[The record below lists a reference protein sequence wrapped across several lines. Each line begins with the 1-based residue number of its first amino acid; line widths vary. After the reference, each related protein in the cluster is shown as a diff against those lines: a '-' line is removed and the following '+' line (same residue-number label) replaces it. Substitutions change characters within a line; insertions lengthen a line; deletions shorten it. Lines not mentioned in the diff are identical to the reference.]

1 MDRERGVIQQPALRI
16 AFVGTFPPTQ
26 CGLATF
32 TESMVRSISHAA
44 RAVEPVVIRLV
55 GPNEPTGAAARATV
69 DWIAGDATSFHQVRD
84 TVENVDLVIV
94 QHEYGIYGG
103 PDGEEV
109 LDLLR
114 TTTAPSIV
122 VLHTVLADPTAHQR
136 AVLEE
141 VIGRAEVTVTQTE
154 AARRRLAT
162 YAITDPRRVIVIP
175 HGAWTG
181 VSPIVSPPDQWE
193 HARTRSGTGEQH
205 HSHKP
210 RVLSWGLVG
219 PGKGLEHGIA
229 AMARLGDLT
238 PVPTYLI
245 AGQTHP
251 KVRAAHG
258 ERYREMLARSAVELG
273 ISDRVV
279 FDPTYRDVSSLAA
292 LIGGADVV
300 LLPYD
305 SPDQVTSGVL
315 VEALAAGKPVVATRF
330 PHAVEAL
337 ASGAGAL
344 VGHGDDRAMAEALR
358 RILTRPDLAD
368 AMRQEAARVG
378 AGLRWPV
385 VARRYLTVI
394 GDLLA
399 TTPDS
404 SVRVALPG
412 AGALVA

>member
-1 MDRERGVIQQPALRI
+1 MVSTRLPVLLRGGGIDREAALRI

-32 TESMVRSISHAA
+32 TESLVDSISYRAG
-44 RAVEPVVIRLV
+44 RAVEPVVIRLLQ
-55 GPNEPTGAAARATV
+55 PNEPTGAAPRPTV
-69 DWIAGDATSFHQVRD
+69 DWIVGDAASFDQVRD
-84 TVENVDLVIV
+84 TVEDVGVVIL

-114 TTTAPSIV
+114 TTTTPSIV
-122 VLHTVLADPTAHQR
+122 VLHTVLAEPTAHQR

-141 VIGRAEVTVTQTE
+141 VIERADVTVTQTA
-154 AARRRLAT
+154 AARVRLAN
-162 YAITDPRRVIVIP
+162 YAITDPARVIVIP
-175 HGAWTG
+175 HGAWTQP
-181 VSPIVSPPDQWE
+181 S
-193 HARTRSGTGEQH
+193 AGEE
-205 HSHKP
+205 P
-210 RVLSWGLVG
+210 RHDRPLVLSWGLVG

-238 PVPTYLI
+238 PAPRYLI
-245 AGQTHP
+245 AGETHP
-251 KVRAAHG
+251 KVRAAQG

-273 ISDRVV
+273 VAERVV
-279 FDPTYRDVSSLAA
+279 FDATYRDVSSLAA
-292 LIGGADVV
+292 LIGSADVV

-337 ASGAGAL
+337 ASGAGLL
-344 VGHGDDRAMAEALR
+344 VGHGDDQAMADALR
-358 RILTRPDLAD
+358 RILTRPDLAA
-368 AMRQEAARVG
+368 AMRREAARVG

-385 VARRYLTVI
+385 VAQRYLKVI
-394 GDLLA
+394 HDLLA
-399 TTPDS
+399 H
-404 SVRVALPG
+404 RVA
-412 AGALVA
+412 A